1 MPSLCSARKSQLAR
15 LVMTQETNDGTA
27 YLIALKQSGR
37 AVTGAAPALA
47 RETGPAEHSNASAPM
62 APYAGPQA
70 FASKEKRRTPR
81 YKLEG
86 SAEMREPGRDL
97 RTWATFSDISLHGCY
112 VEATATADVG
122 TVLQIKLEA
131 NGVRIETRGC
141 VRVSYPSLGMGI
153 AFTEMSEENRTHLRD
168 LLTTISRPSVI
179 VGAGLASSH
188 PVSGSLKAVPLI
200 SDSGAAVRALV
211 EYFENRQMLTQ
222 EEFLRVLRKSQRAN
236 PASGKDSRF

>member
-1 MPSLCSARKSQLAR
+1 
-15 LVMTQETNDGTA
+15 MTQETNDGTA

-37 AVTGAAPALA
+37 AVTSAAPALA

-62 APYAGPQA
+62 APYAGSKA

-122 TVLQIKLEA
+122 TVLHNSLEPNVLHIHA
-131 NGVRIETRGC
+131 RGLL
-141 VRVSYPSLGMGI
+141 RV
-153 AFTEMSEENRTHLRD
+153 N
-168 LLTTISRPSVI
+168 RPS
-179 VGAGLASSH
+179 
-188 PVSGSLKAVPLI
+188 
-200 SDSGAAVRALV
+200 R
-211 EYFENRQMLTQ
+211 
-222 EEFLRVLRKSQRAN
+222 
-236 PASGKDSRF
+236 